1 MQRLE
6 TRSGGAHPRW
16 DGLVP
21 CSEELQAMDRL
32 LTAEEIAERL
42 GMKIDWV
49 WAQARAGRIP
59 HVRLGRYR
67 RFRESAIEAWLS
79 ELETGGMNST
89 VNHSASKRRRG

>member
-1 MQRLE
+1 
-6 TRSGGAHPRW
+6 
-16 DGLVP
+16 
-21 CSEELQAMDRL
+21 MDRL